1 MARSLE
7 HYSDWLDYEGKIYI
21 DPDVGRCKIR
31 TMLFTAVYPC
41 KMAMISVY
49 GEPLNKRNRHYLDVK
64 QQLGDDWTMDI
75 LESDPEYQ
83 AMIIRRMK
91 K

>member
-7 HYSDWLDYEGKIYI
+7 YYSDWLDYEGKVYV

-31 TMLFTAVYPC
+31 IMIHTAIYPC
-41 KMAMISVY
+41 KLEMISVY
-49 GEPLNKRNRHYLDVK
+49 GEPLNKNKHYREVR
-64 QQLGDDWTMDI
+64 QQLGDDWSTDI

-83 AMIIRRMK
+83 AMVMRTAL
-91 K
+91 